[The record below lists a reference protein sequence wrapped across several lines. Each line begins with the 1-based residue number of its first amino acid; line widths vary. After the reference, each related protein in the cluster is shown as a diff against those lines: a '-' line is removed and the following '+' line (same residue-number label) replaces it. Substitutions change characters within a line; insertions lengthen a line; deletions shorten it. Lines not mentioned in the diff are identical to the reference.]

1 MRLPYMLTH
10 WCSIPDDRLMPGS
23 HLVERE
29 GDSTIGVVMMR
40 ALADLYRDLCTRRM
54 PKV

>member
-1 MRLPYMLTH
+1 MLTH
-10 WCSIPDDRLMPGS
+10 RCSIPDDRLMPGS

-40 ALADLYRDLCTRRM
+40 ALANLYRDLCTRRM